1 MSEHCINVNGLLKT
15 YGDLTAVNRI
25 SFQVNHGE
33 ILGILGPN
41 GSGKTT
47 TIKSILGLIRFDE
60 GSISVHGMDA
70 VRNRRK
76 MLERTGA
83 VLEGARNTYWY
94 LSPRENLAYFAGSR
108 GVSSGEAAERA
119 EKLLKSL
126 DLWDVADKEMRQF
139 SAGMK
144 QKCAIACAF
153 VHDPDLLLLDEP
165 TLGLDVAISRQLRA
179 WLREMVN
186 ESGKTILITSHNM
199 DFIESVCDRVLVMR
213 KGEIVSHETVASLKR
228 KFAGKYFLIDLKS
241 RPTDSLISLLSDL
254 GGLSTE
260 GKRLTLE
267 LSSLDRLGS
276 MVNALES
283 SGCGIEDFRTVEND
297 LEDIFLNIIGEG
309 EGNHEKNS

>member
-60 GSISVHGMDA
+60 GLISVHGMDA
-70 VRNRRK
+70 VRDRQK
-76 MLERTGA
+76 VLERTGA

-94 LSPRENLAYFAGSR
+94 LSPRENLAYFAGTR
-108 GVSSGEAAERA
+108 GVSAGTAAERS

-165 TLGLDVAISRQLRA
+165 TLGLDVAISRQLRG
-179 WLREMVN
+179 WLRKMVD
-186 ESGKTILITSHNM
+186 ESGKTILITAHNM

-213 KGEIVSHETVASLKR
+213 KGEIVSHETVASLKK
-228 KFAGKYFLIDLKS
+228 KFAGRHFSITLKN
-241 RPTDSLISLLSDL
+241 RPTETLISLLSDL
-254 GGLSTE
+254 GGLRTE
-260 GKRLTLE
+260 SNRLTLE
-267 LSSLDRLGS
+267 LTSLDHLGT

-283 SGCGIEDFRTVEND
+283 SGCGIDEFRTVEND
-297 LEDIFLNIIGEG
+297 LEDIFLSIICDGEG
-309 EGNHEKNS
+309 QHEKNP